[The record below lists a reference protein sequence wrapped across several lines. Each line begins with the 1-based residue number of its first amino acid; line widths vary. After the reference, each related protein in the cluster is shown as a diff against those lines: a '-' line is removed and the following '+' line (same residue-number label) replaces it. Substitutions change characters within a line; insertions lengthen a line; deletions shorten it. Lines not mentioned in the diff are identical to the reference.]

1 MLPILQIG
9 PLSLPTVPLLWN
21 LGFWVFSEAAES
33 GAKETSL
40 DAKRVSQ
47 VVTLAVLF
55 GLVGARLAY
64 VLQYPNL
71 FAENPLSVVSPRPY
85 LLSLEGGLLF
95 GGFGLLVLAQRKG
108 MPILRLLD
116 ALSPGFA
123 FWLALVGL
131 AWQAEGVFPGRG
143 AILASGG
150 YLPGGLTH
158 PANLYWAMGFAVG
171 GFLGRRALREHGFTG
186 DVFLGSVLLGGW
198 FAILHAFF
206 RADMGAS
213 RSIEALVGCAVLI
226 LAGWLIY
233 HRTRK
238 TS

>member
-9 PLSLPTVPLLWN
+9 PLSLPTVPLLWI
-21 LGFWVFSEAAES
+21 LGFWIFSEAAES
-33 GAKETSL
+33 GARETGL
-40 DAKRVSQ
+40 DSRQVSR
-47 VVTLAVLF
+47 VVTLAVVL

-95 GGFGLLVLAQRKG
+95 GGFGLLVLAQRKEI
-108 MPILRLLD
+108 PLQRLLD

-143 AILASGG
+143 AVLASGAS
-150 YLPGGLTH
+150 LLGGLTH
-158 PANLYWAMGFAVG
+158 PANLYWAVGFAVV
-171 GFLGRRALREHGFTG
+171 GFLGRHALRRNSPAGE
-186 DVFLGSVLLGGW
+186 VFLGTVLLGGW
-198 FAILHAFF
+198 FAIVHAFF
-206 RADMGAS
+206 RADMGTG
-213 RSIEALVGCAVLI
+213 RGIEALVGCAVLI
-226 LAGWLIY
+226 LAGWRIY
-233 HRTRK
+233 HRARK